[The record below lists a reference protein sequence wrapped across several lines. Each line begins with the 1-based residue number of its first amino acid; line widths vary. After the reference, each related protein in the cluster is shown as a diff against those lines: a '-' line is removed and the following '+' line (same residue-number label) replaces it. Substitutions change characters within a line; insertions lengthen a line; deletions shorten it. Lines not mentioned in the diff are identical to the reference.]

1 MKEIKQK
8 KTYQKII
15 TASLELFNLD
25 GERHVSTNHIAAHLN
40 ISPGNLYY
48 YFHNKED
55 IILQLFR
62 QYREDSVNQLSLQN
76 QHETLTDLVNYF
88 RSAFNLMWQYRFL
101 FQDTTTLERNQELSH
116 EYFTFSEGEM
126 GPIIQE
132 HFISLVQTGV
142 LKMSEEQMK
151 LCIMNIWIITKYWF
165 SFHATRYPDASP
177 EETQNRG
184 IVQVL
189 SLLQPFVVPE
199 HQQSFSLTIEKITV
213 LKQALDNEKMPLTA

>member
-1 MKEIKQK
+1 MKEMTQK
-8 KTYQKII
+8 KTYKKII
-15 TASLELFNLD
+15 TASLELFNRD
-25 GERHVSTNHIAAHLN
+25 GERHVSTNHIAAHLT

-48 YFHNKED
+48 YFHNKEE

-62 QYREDSVNQLSLQN
+62 QYRQDSINQLSLQDK
-76 QHETLTDLVNYF
+76 HETLTDLVNYF
-88 RSAFNLMWQYRFL
+88 RSAFSLMWQYRFL

-132 HFISLVQTGV
+132 HFISMIQTGV
-142 LKMSEEQMK
+142 LKMTEEQIK

-165 SFHATRYPDASP
+165 AFHATRYPDASP

-184 IVQVL
+184 IIQVL
-189 SLLQPFVVPE
+189 SLLQPFVVPD
-199 HQQSFSLTIEKITV
+199 HQQGFSQTIEKMAV
-213 LKQALDNEKMPLTA
+213 LNPLPDEEIPLTA

>member
-1 MKEIKQK
+1 MKELKQK

-25 GERHVSTNHIAAHLN
+25 GERHVSTNHIAAYLN

-48 YFHNKED
+48 YFHNKEE

-62 QYREDSVNQLSLQN
+62 QYRQDSINQLSLQDK
-76 QHETLTDLVNYF
+76 HETLTDLVNYF
-88 RSAFNLMWQYRFL
+88 RSAFSLMWQYRFL
-101 FQDTTTLERNQELSH
+101 FQDTTTLERNRQLSQ

-132 HFISLVQTGV
+132 HFISLIQTGV
-142 LKMSEEQMK
+142 LKMSEEQIK

-165 SFHATRYPDASP
+165 SFHATRYPDAGS

-184 IVQVL
+184 IIQVL
-189 SLLQPFVVPE
+189 SLLQPFVAPE
-199 HQQSFSLTIEKITV
+199 HQQYFTQTIEKITV
-213 LKQALDNEKMPLTA
+213 SIQPSNEEIVLTA